1 MVRIGRCFHSNT
13 FLEAQNYL
21 SNISATPAL
30 RSWCRGTSTCLS
42 ETNQVEEKQGGD
54 TVLRS
59 AVLARYSQIMWAI
72 QV

>member
-1 MVRIGRCFHSNT
+1 
-13 FLEAQNYL
+13 
-21 SNISATPAL
+21 L